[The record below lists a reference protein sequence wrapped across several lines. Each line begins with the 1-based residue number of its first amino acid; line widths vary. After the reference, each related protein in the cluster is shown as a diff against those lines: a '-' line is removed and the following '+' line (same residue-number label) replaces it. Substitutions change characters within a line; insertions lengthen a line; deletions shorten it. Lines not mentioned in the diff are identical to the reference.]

1 MTSAVAVRGLTKT
14 FTLHT
19 QGGVE
24 LPVLRGVEL
33 AVDPGECVVL
43 ADPSGAGKSTL
54 LRSIYGNYRAQAGE
68 ILVRHGGGVVDVAR
82 AEPRRILE
90 VRRRTLGYVSQFL
103 RVIPRVP
110 TLDVVTE
117 PLRALGV
124 PAAEAVARARAIL
137 DRLRLPERLWG
148 LPPAT
153 FSGGEQQRV
162 NVARG
167 LIAGHPV
174 LLLDE
179 PTASL
184 DAESRGAVVALITE
198 ARDRG
203 TAIVGAFHDATV
215 RAALATRLVRL
226 HGQARQEA
234 AT

>member
-1 MTSAVAVRGLTKT
+1 VTPLVAVRGLTKT
-14 FTLHT
+14 FTLHI
-19 QGGVE
+19 QGDVE

-33 AVDPGECVVL
+33 SVDAGECVVL
-43 ADPSGAGKSTL
+43 GDPSGAGKSTL
-54 LRSIYGNYRAQAGE
+54 LRTIYGNYRAQSGE
-68 ILVRHGGGVVDVAR
+68 VLVRHAGGVVDVAR
-82 AEPRRILE
+82 AEPRTILDM
-90 VRRRTLGYVSQFL
+90 RRRTVGYVSQFL
-103 RVIPRVP
+103 RVVPRVA
-110 TLDVVTE
+110 TLDVVIE

-124 PAAEAVARARAIL
+124 PVTEAIARARAVL
-137 DRLRLPERLWG
+137 ERLRIPERLWT

-167 LIAGHPV
+167 LIACHPV

-184 DAESRGAVVALITE
+184 DADSRAAVVALIAE

-203 TAIVGAFHDATV
+203 TAILGAFHDATV

-226 HGQARQEA
+226 HGQAA
-234 AT
+234 

>member
-1 MTSAVAVRGLTKT
+1 VTPAVEVRGLTKT
-14 FTLHT
+14 FTLHM
-19 QGGVE
+19 QDGVE
-24 LPVLRGVEL
+24 LPVLRGVDLSVE
-33 AVDPGECVVL
+33 PGECVVL
-43 ADPSGAGKSTL
+43 TDASGAGKSTL
-54 LRSIYGNYRAQAGE
+54 LRAIYGNYRAQAGE
-68 ILVRHGGGVVDVAR
+68 ILVHHADSVVDIAR
-82 AEPRRILE
+82 AEPRTILE

-110 TLDVVTE
+110 TLDLVVE

-124 PAAEAVARARAIL
+124 SWAEAVARARAL
-137 DRLRLPERLWG
+137 LERLRIPERLWG
-148 LPPAT
+148 LPPVT

-167 LIAGHPV
+167 VIAGRPI

-179 PTASL
+179 PTAAL
-184 DAESRGAVVALITE
+184 DAESRRAVVALISE

-203 TAIVGAFHDATV
+203 TAIIGTFHDAGA

-226 HGQARQEA
+226 HGS

>member
-1 MTSAVAVRGLTKT
+1 VTPLVAVRGLTKT
-14 FTLHT
+14 FTLHI
-19 QGGVE
+19 QGDVE

-33 AVDPGECVVL
+33 SVDAGECVVL
-43 ADPSGAGKSTL
+43 GDPSGAGKSTL
-54 LRSIYGNYRAQAGE
+54 LRTIYGNYRAQSGE
-68 ILVRHGGGVVDVAR
+68 VLVRHAGGVVDVAR
-82 AEPRRILE
+82 AEPRTILDM
-90 VRRRTLGYVSQFL
+90 RRRTVGYVSQFL
-103 RVIPRVP
+103 RVAPRVA
-110 TLDVVTE
+110 TLDVVIE

-124 PAAEAVARARAIL
+124 PVTEAIARARAVL
-137 DRLRLPERLWG
+137 ERLRIPERLWT

-167 LIAGHPV
+167 LIACHPV

-184 DAESRGAVVALITE
+184 DADSRAAVVALIAE

-203 TAIVGAFHDATV
+203 TAILGAFHDATV

-226 HGQARQEA
+226 HGQAA
-234 AT
+234 